1 MTILTGI
8 RVNSKMHIG
17 NFLGGVLPMVELSQN
32 LGTDRMNIFIPD
44 LHSFTTPTDFAVLG
58 PMTMETV
65 RTYLAS
71 GLVLTD
77 KITLYRQSRVSAH
90 SELAWILSCFAPF
103 GEVSKMTQF
112 KDKYRVKNESV
123 SSGLFLYP
131 VLMAADILLYD
142 TKFVPVGEDQKQHI
156 ELARDLAIRINNR
169 FDKPIFVVPAK
180 WSEQLEFTQKTEG
193 IKIRSLQTPS
203 AKMSKSVEDPKGTIL
218 MSDKPEIAYKKVM
231 SAVTDSV
238 GVINWDWENQAGI
251 TNLLQ
256 IYQYLGNFGKQ
267 ETLAKWV
274 GTTRYGDLKQAVA
287 IIVRDFLIDF
297 QAKLNNYSDLEI
309 EKILQNGEIKANTV
323 AKNTLLRIQKE
334 VGLR

>member
-1 MTILTGI
+1 
-8 RVNSKMHIG
+8 MHIG
-17 NFLGGVLPMVELSQN
+17 NFLGGVLPMIELSN
-32 LGTDRMNIFIPD
+32 RLGEDSMNIFIPD
-44 LHSFTTPTDFAVLG
+44 LHSFTTPTDFGQLA
-58 PMTMETV
+58 PMTMETI

-71 GLVLTD
+71 GLVLTN
-77 KITLYRQSRVSAH
+77 KITIYRQSRVSAH
-90 SELAWILSCFAPF
+90 SELAWILSCFAGF

-123 SSGLFLYP
+123 STGLFLYP

-142 TKFVPVGEDQKQHI
+142 AKFVPVGEDQKQHI

-169 FDKPIFVVPAK
+169 FEKSIFVVPAK

-193 IKIRSLQTPS
+193 VKIRSLQNPS
-203 AKMSKSVEDPKGTIL
+203 AKMSKSAEDPKGTIL
-218 MSDKPEIAYKKVM
+218 MSDEPEVAYKKVM

-238 GVINWDWENQAGI
+238 GIINWDWQNQVGI

-256 IYQYLGNFGKQ
+256 IYKYLGNFSEQ

-274 GTTRYGDLKQAVA
+274 GTTRYGDLKKAVA
-287 IIVRDFLIDF
+287 VIVRDFLVDF
-297 QAKLNNYSDLEI
+297 QDKLNNYSDSEI
-309 EKILQNGEIKANTV
+309 EKILQSGEIKANIV
-323 AKNTLLRIQKE
+323 AKETLLRIQKE

>member
-8 RVNSKMHIG
+8 RVNSNMHIG
-17 NFLGGVLPMVELSQN
+17 NFLGGVLPMIELSN
-32 LGTDRMNIFIPD
+32 RLGEDSMNIFIPD
-44 LHSFTTPTDFAVLG
+44 LHSFTTPTDFGQLA

-65 RTYLAS
+65 RTYLAG
-71 GLVLTD
+71 GLVLTN
-77 KITLYRQSRVSAH
+77 KITIYRQSRVSAH
-90 SELAWILSCFAPF
+90 SELTWILSCFAGF

-123 SSGLFLYP
+123 STGLFLYP

-142 TKFVPVGEDQKQHI
+142 AKFVPVGEDQKQHI

-169 FDKPIFVVPAK
+169 FDKEIFVVPAK

-193 IKIRSLQTPS
+193 VKIRSLQNPS
-203 AKMSKSVEDPKGTIL
+203 AKMSKSVEDPKGTIY
-218 MSDKPEIAYKKVM
+218 MSDNPNIAYKKVM

-238 GVINWDWENQAGI
+238 GIINWDWQNQVGI

-256 IYQYLGNFGKQ
+256 IYQYLGNFSKA
-267 ETLAKWV
+267 ETLTKWV
-274 GTTRYGDLKQAVA
+274 GTTRYGDLKKAVA
-287 IIVRDFLIDF
+287 VIVRDFLVDF
-297 QAKLNNYSDLEI
+297 QDKLNNYSDSEI
-309 EKILQNGEIKANTV
+309 EKILQSGEIKANIV
-323 AKNTLLRIQKE
+323 AKETLLRIQKE